1 MEKSNKLQKTLKIA
15 LFVSLASLIK
25 FDFIVNGFIIA
36 MSVLIMAI
44 FIYCYEDLSALYIS
58 CCSGIFSP
66 LFRLLTLGISTQDYS
81 LAAVMAIPD
90 MTYFI
95 SYGIFYTLIYK
106 YIVKDSKSI
115 NNFPYVVFFCDL
127 MSNIVELFSRC
138 IVKGNFFLDFTIVGA
153 LMILIFCRTLLLQMI
168 LVAMETYSNLLLR
181 KEHDKEYHRLM
192 RQASI
197 FESELHIME
206 KNASEIEDI
215 MQKSYSLYKSMGGLD
230 ISLDIKNGA
239 LEVAKN
245 AHEIKGDYMNI
256 IRVLTD
262 TFIDEFSQGHI
273 GIKDIILIEKSNLQS
288 FIREKKYNIDLHFRI
303 KTDFYI
309 HAHFKMMSLIRNLL
323 LNAAEAIGKKGGAIS
338 LDLQEDGE
346 HYILKIWDNGV
357 GISKNDLE
365 DIFLDGYSTKFNE
378 KTGDIQRGMGLTI
391 VKDYV
396 ENYFEGTI
404 TVQSEKNVY
413 TEFTITLPKQMAGG
427 VAENELLFN

>member
-1 MEKSNKLQKTLKIA
+1 MESTNKLQKTLKIA

-66 LFRLLTLGISTQDYS
+66 LFRLLTLGISTHDYG
-81 LAAVMAIPD
+81 LAALMAIPD
-90 MTYFI
+90 MTYFV

-106 YIVKDSKSI
+106 YIVKDEKNI
-115 NNFPYVVFFCDL
+115 KNFPYVAFFCDVL
-127 MSNIVELFSRC
+127 SNIVELVLRC
-138 IVKGNFFLDFTIVGA
+138 FVEGDFFLDFTIVGA
-153 LMILIFCRTLLLQMI
+153 LMILVFCRTLLLQMI
-168 LVAMETYSNLLLR
+168 LVAMEAYSNLLIR

-192 RQASI
+192 KQASI

-215 MQKSYSLYKSMGGLD
+215 MQKSYSLYKSMEKLD
-230 ISLDIKNGA
+230 LPGEIKDGA

-245 AHEIKGDYMNI
+245 AHEIKGDYLNI

-262 TFIDEFSQGHI
+262 TFIDEFKQSYI
-273 GIKDIILIEKSNLQS
+273 SVKDIIQIEKSNVQS
-288 FIREKKYNIDLHFRI
+288 FIRGKKYNIDLHFRI
-303 KTDFYI
+303 KTDFYV

-323 LNAAEAIGKKGGAIS
+323 LNAAEAIGKKGGIIS
-338 LDLQEDGE
+338 LDLQEQDE
-346 HYILKIWDNGV
+346 SYVLRIRDNGE
-357 GISKNDLE
+357 GIAQE
-365 DIFLDGYSTKFNE
+365 DIDYIFLDGYSTKFNE
-378 KTGDIQRGMGLTI
+378 ATGDIQRGMGLTI

-396 ENYFEGTI
+396 ENYFKGTI
-404 TVQSEKNVY
+404 SVQSEKNVY
-413 TEFTITLPKQMAGG
+413 TEFIITLPKRIAGG
-427 VAENELLFN
+427 GLDDEVLPN